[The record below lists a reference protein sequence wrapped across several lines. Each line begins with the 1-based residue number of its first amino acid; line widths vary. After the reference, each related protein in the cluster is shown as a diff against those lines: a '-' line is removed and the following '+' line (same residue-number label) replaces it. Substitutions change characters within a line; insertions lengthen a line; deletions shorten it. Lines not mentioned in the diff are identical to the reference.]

1 MKSLLLRLFASFWLT
16 MMLIGAGFA
25 AIHALTVSAMHA
37 ERRANLI
44 MEALQGRGERLAR
57 CMATAPV
64 AQCQDELEAFR
75 GDTDITIALYRDGE
89 RVLGDEPVEAALP
102 LVQRAASGQSD
113 VALRLEGHAF
123 VATRVEGPDGAPWVV
138 IGTRAKSSAWTRWL
152 SPTTLPLR
160 LMVLLLVTGVAA
172 WLLARYLTRPLRTLR
187 SVTQRIAVGE
197 LSARVGAQ
205 LGAGDS
211 ETAALGRDF
220 DRMAERIE
228 SLLAAQQRLL
238 RDVSHELRSPLTRLR
253 LALELARG
261 KPADAA
267 ATHLDRIERE
277 TERLDELIGQVL
289 TITRLEADEA
299 KPSRAELDLATLL
312 DEVVDDVSFE
322 AEATHRQLDV
332 DRVTSATVVGNHELL
347 RAAVENVLRNAV
359 RFTGEGTTVDVVLSL
374 DDGAAELCVRDRGP
388 GVPDDAVADIF
399 RPFYRVDRDR
409 DRKTGGTG
417 IGLAITD
424 RAVRMHGGSLS
435 AANASDGGLVIR
447 MRLPIAAPA

>member
-1 MKSLLLRLFASFWLT
+1 
-16 MMLIGAGFA
+16 
-25 AIHALTVSAMHA
+25 
-37 ERRANLI
+37 
-44 MEALQGRGERLAR
+44 
-57 CMATAPV
+57 
-64 AQCQDELEAFR
+64 
-75 GDTDITIALYRDGE
+75 
-89 RVLGDEPVEAALP
+89 
-102 LVQRAASGQSD
+102 
-113 VALRLEGHAF
+113 
-123 VATRVEGPDGAPWVV
+123 
-138 IGTRAKSSAWTRWL
+138 
-152 SPTTLPLR
+152 
-160 LMVLLLVTGVAA
+160 
-172 WLLARYLTRPLRTLR
+172 
-187 SVTQRIAVGE
+187 
-197 LSARVGAQ
+197 VGAQ
-205 LGAGDS
+205 LGAADS

-220 DRMAERIE
+220 DRMASRIE

-253 LALELARG
+253 LALELARN
-261 KPADAA
+261 KPPDPAA
-267 ATHLDRIERE
+267 AHLDRIERE

-322 AEATHRQLDV
+322 AEATNRQLDV
-332 DRVTSATVVGNHELL
+332 ERVGSALVVGNPELL
-347 RAAVENVLRNAV
+347 RAALENVLRNAV

-374 DDGAAELCVRDRGP
+374 DDGAAELSVRDRGP

-424 RAVRMHGGSLS
+424 RAVRLHGGSLS

-447 MRLPIAAPA
+447 MRLPTAAPA